1 MGNVGSQCETKQ
13 THFRRLK
20 AESPNT
26 TIFGRFFAMPVA
38 FGGPSKDR
46 FFRFEVEPGATTAQ
60 SGLNHH
66 G

>member
-1 MGNVGSQCETKQ
+1 MNNLGTKCETKQ
-13 THFRRLK
+13 TRFRSLK
-20 AESPNT
+20 ADSPNT

-46 FFRFEVEPGATTAQ
+46 ICRPEVEPGATTAQ
-60 SGLNHH
+60 SGLHQH